1 MQFIALEHECRAS
14 PGKTADSILRAEARA
29 LWALQQ
35 EGFVRAAYF
44 RGDRKEA
51 VLFVEA
57 QSVSECEVKLSRLP
71 LVQGEYIEFE
81 LIPLVPYDGFARL
94 FGP

>member
-1 MQFIALEHECRAS
+1 MIALEHECRAL
-14 PGKTADSILRAEARA
+14 PTKGADSVLRAEARA

-51 VLFVEA
+51 VLLVEA
-57 QSVSECEVKLSRLP
+57 QSVDESQVKLGRLP
-71 LVQGEYIEFE
+71 LVQGEYIKFE

-94 FGP
+94 FEP